1 VKAGTF
7 TMNSKTN
14 ASEQSSEP
22 LKITSAE
29 TSSVCQHCDAE
40 RSSREKTSL
49 RIKYVL
55 AVVSG
60 VTLFLGVILQLMLL
74 SDLVFYSLFII
85 SILSAGRWI
94 IPNGIRGLYKG
105 HLGISALMTI
115 AAIGAVLINEPAEG
129 AAVMFLFYVAELL
142 EEKAGDKVRTEIE
155 SLLELEPE
163 SVNVKNQES
172 EIAISPDHVNIGQI
186 FVVRPGERIG
196 LDGTV
201 IKGMSS
207 VNQAPITGESIPVE
221 KNIGDIVF
229 AGTINI
235 DGFFEIEVTK
245 ISQDSVL
252 SRIVRLVQDA
262 RKAKSPTERFVSRFS
277 HVYTPIVI
285 AGAFLLGFGTFIL
298 GAPIHDAVYRGLTL
312 LVISC
317 PCAFAISIPVS
328 MVSSIVGSAREGVL
342 VKGSDHLEQLSR
354 TKIVAFDKT
363 GTLTRGNLTVQSIC
377 LHNGSSRQDVLSA
390 AIALERMS
398 EHPIA
403 QALVD
408 AGENDSVPILEA
420 EEFVAIPGRGVKG
433 RVGQV
438 TYIVGN
444 RRLLTAER
452 IDLPTEGH
460 VCGTGTMVYVVREKK
475 HLGTV
480 VLGDSIRE
488 GTIEAVQ
495 ELQSQG
501 IRTIMLTGD
510 NEDVAAQI
518 ATELGFEEYFSEL
531 LPEQKV
537 EFIQKLSEEGGI
549 VMIGD
554 GINDTPALAAADVG
568 IAMGVISSDAAI
580 ETADIAL
587 MEEDLRKVPKLIQR
601 AKRTMNIVRQN
612 VILSISVKVIIGVLA
627 VLGFTTLWMAILF
640 GDMGLTLVVIAN
652 ALRLTRRDK

>member
-1 VKAGTF
+1 
-7 TMNSKTN
+7 M
-14 ASEQSSEP
+14 
-22 LKITSAE
+22 
-29 TSSVCQHCDAE
+29 
-40 RSSREKTSL
+40 
-49 RIKYVL
+49 
-55 AVVSG
+55 
-60 VTLFLGVILQLMLL
+60 ILQLLL
-74 SDLVFYSLFII
+74 FSELILYSLFII

-94 IPNGIRGLYKG
+94 IPNGIRGLLKG

-129 AAVMFLFYVAELL
+129 ASVMFLFFMAELL

-155 SLLELEPE
+155 SLLELEPD
-163 SVNVKNQES
+163 SVNIKTVDGEMCT
-172 EIAISPDHVNIGQI
+172 SPEHVTIGQ
-186 FVVRPGERIG
+186 VLLVRPGERIG
-196 LDGTV
+196 LDGLV
-201 IKGMSS
+201 IKGISS
-207 VNQAPITGESIPVE
+207 VNQAPITGESMPVE
-221 KNIGDIVF
+221 KNVGDEVF

-235 DGFFEIEVTK
+235 DGFIEINVTK
-245 ISQDSVL
+245 KSQDSVL
-252 SRIVRLVQDA
+252 SRIVHLVQEA

-277 HVYTPIVI
+277 HIYTPIVI
-285 AGAFLLGFGTFIL
+285 LGAFLLGLITFIL
-298 GAPIHDAVYRGLTL
+298 GAPIQDAIYRGLTL

-342 VKGSDHLEQLSR
+342 VKGSDHLEQLSK
-354 TKIVAFDKT
+354 TQSVAFDKT
-363 GTLTRGNLTVQSIC
+363 GTLTRGDLTVQSIC
-377 LHNGSSRQDVLSA
+377 LHNGSTREDVLSA

-403 QALVD
+403 QALID
-408 AGENDSVPILEA
+408 AGENESIPIHEA

-433 RVGQV
+433 RVGQE

-452 IDLPTEGH
+452 IDLPTEDH

-480 VLGDSIRE
+480 VLGDSIRI
-488 GTIEAVQ
+488 GTIEAIR

-501 IRTIMLTGD
+501 IRAIMLTGD
-510 NEDVAAQI
+510 NEDVARQI
-518 ATELGFEEYFSEL
+518 ATELGFDEYHSEL

-537 EFIQKLSEEGGI
+537 EFVQRLSRDGGT

-587 MEEDLRKVPKLIQR
+587 MEEDLRKIPRLIRR
-601 AKRTMNIVRQN
+601 AKRTVRIVRQN
-612 VILSISVKVIIGVLA
+612 VTLSISVKAIIGILA
-627 VLGFTTLWMAILF
+627 VLGFATLWMAILF
-640 GDMGLTLVVIAN
+640 GDMGLTLIVIAN
-652 ALRLTRRDK
+652 ALRLARRGQ